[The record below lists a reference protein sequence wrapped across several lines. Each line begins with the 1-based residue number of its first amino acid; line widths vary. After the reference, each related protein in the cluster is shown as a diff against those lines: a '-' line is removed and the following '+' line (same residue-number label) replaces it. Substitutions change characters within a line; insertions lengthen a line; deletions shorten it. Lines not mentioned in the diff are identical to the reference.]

1 VRWRPGTEAPVAD
14 ANGDVALVPDSL
26 RRNQRYTVWS
36 YVPRPNPSDLASFR
50 GDYPDEAA
58 RWLEVVYQPV
68 PDWNARSRDTRMAV
82 FFGAEHDDEFDIQ
95 ALEDLYEQGRGV
107 TSAAQSPYEAAVLL
121 ETWFRE
127 AGGFVYD
134 EQPPGPLGGTPPLV
148 DFVIETKRGYCQ
160 HYAGGM
166 ALMLRLLGIPSRV
179 AVGFTSGTYDADEKE
194 WVVADTNAHAWVEV
208 WFPRYG
214 WIPFDPTPGRGQ
226 LAATYS
232 VYSGAFNAGDAAEIG
247 LDGRLEGLSPA
258 LAEQIRA
265 ANDRP
270 GLAGTE
276 GIGNPGSGGAVST
289 VRDRGP
295 SLLLLVVLVLGGA
308 YAAVVLLKAV
318 RRSARFATRDPR
330 ALAGACRRDLVGY
343 LADQGIELPSSATLP
358 EIGTALD
365 RYYAVNADPLVRD
378 LTVARFGAPPEAR
391 EALGRAR
398 RELRDLRRLLRR
410 RLSILNRLRGAASL
424 RSLAL

>member
-1 VRWRPGTEAPVAD
+1 
-14 ANGDVALVPDSL
+14 
-26 RRNQRYTVWS
+26 
-36 YVPRPNPSDLASFR
+36 
-50 GDYPDEAA
+50 
-58 RWLEVVYQPV
+58 
-68 PDWNARSRDTRMAV
+68 
-82 FFGAEHDDEFDIQ
+82 
-95 ALEDLYEQGRGV
+95 
-107 TSAAQSPYEAAVLL
+107 
-121 ETWFRE
+121 
-127 AGGFVYD
+127 
-134 EQPPGPLGGTPPLV
+134 
-148 DFVIETKRGYCQ
+148 VIDTKRGYCQ

-179 AVGFTSGTYDADEKE
+179 AVGFTSGTYDADEEE

-208 WFPRYG
+208 WFPRFG

-232 VYSGAFNAGDAAEIG
+232 VYSGAFNAGDAADIG

-258 LAEQIRA
+258 LAEQIRSA
-265 ANDRP
+265 VDRP
-270 GLAGTE
+270 GLAGT
-276 GIGNPGSGGAVST
+276 GGGNPGSTGAVST

-295 SLLLLVVLVLGGA
+295 SLLLLLVLVLGGA
-308 YAAVVLLKAV
+308 YAAVVLLKAL

-343 LADQGIELPSSATLP
+343 LADQGLELPSSATLP

-378 LTVARFGAPPEAR
+378 LTVARFGAPADAR

-398 RELRDLRRLLRR
+398 RELRDMRRLLRR
-410 RLSILNRLRGAASL
+410 RLSVLNRLRGAASL
-424 RSLAL
+424 RSLAM

>member
-1 VRWRPGTEAPVAD
+1 
-14 ANGDVALVPDSL
+14 
-26 RRNQRYTVWS
+26 
-36 YVPRPNPSDLASFR
+36 
-50 GDYPDEAA
+50 
-58 RWLEVVYQPV
+58 
-68 PDWNARSRDTRMAV
+68 
-82 FFGAEHDDEFDIQ
+82 
-95 ALEDLYEQGRGV
+95 
-107 TSAAQSPYEAAVLL
+107 
-121 ETWFRE
+121 
-127 AGGFVYD
+127 
-134 EQPPGPLGGTPPLV
+134 
-148 DFVIETKRGYCQ
+148 
-160 HYAGGM
+160 M

-258 LAEQIRA
+258 LAEQIRS

-365 RYYAVNADPLVRD
+365 RYYAVNADPLVGD
-378 LTVARFGAPPEAR
+378 LTVARFGAPAEAR

-410 RLSILNRLRGAASL
+410 RVSVLNRLRGAASL